1 MITVKRF
8 TAKWCGPCRMLA
20 PIMNNLET
28 EYPQVTFEVIDT
40 EESPLEVT
48 KYDIRSIPTVII
60 LKDDVVREVLIGVQ
74 STSSYIDA
82 ITASL
87 T

>member
-74 STSSYIDA
+74 STSTYIDA

>member
-8 TAKWCGPCRMLA
+8 TARWCGPCRMLA

-74 STSSYIDA
+74 STSTYIDA

>member
-8 TAKWCGPCRMLA
+8 TAKWCAPCRMLA
-20 PIMNNLET
+20 PIMNNLEA

-48 KYDIRSIPTVII
+48 QYDIRSIPTVII

-74 STSSYIDA
+74 STSTYIDA
-82 ITASL
+82 ITGVV
-87 T
+87 